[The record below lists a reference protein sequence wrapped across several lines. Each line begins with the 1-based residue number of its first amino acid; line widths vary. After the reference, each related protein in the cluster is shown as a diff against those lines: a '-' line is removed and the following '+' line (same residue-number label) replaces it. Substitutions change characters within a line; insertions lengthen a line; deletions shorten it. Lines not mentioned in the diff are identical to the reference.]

1 MIFIKII
8 IKLWDGRGQSK
19 SEQELGGYRRLTEK
33 GGARVS
39 KSWEATGD
47 LQRKAEQEWAR
58 VGRLQVIYGYFGGAR
73 VSKSWE
79 ATGDLQRKRVSKSEL
94 N

>member
-47 LQRKAEQEWAR
+47 LW
-58 VGRLQVIYGYFGGAR
+58 IF
-73 VSKSWE
+73 WW
-79 ATGDLQRKRVSKSEL
+79 SKSEQEL
-94 N
+94 GGYR